1 MLILESLNII
11 LNAIT
16 VAFGWFLE
24 LYDAAGAL
32 GIWQFCIFVFLTYRF
47 ILAPIFGH
55 TAGSDRAAISKAA
68 KTKRDGSAQT
78 KR

>member
-16 VAFGWFLE
+16 IAFGWFLE
-24 LYDAAGAL
+24 LYNAAGAL

-47 ILAPIFGH
+47 ILAPIFGRV
-55 TAGSDRAAISKAA
+55 AGSDSAATSKAA
-68 KTKRDGSAQT
+68 KMKRDAAAQA